1 VEEVEDEPLFCE
13 RVAGIDI
20 GKAAIMVT
28 IRVPGLTSSG
38 RRRQETREFRTVR
51 KDLLALADWLREWD
65 ITKAGMEATSD
76 YWKPVYFLLEREG
89 FDCDLYPAARV
100 KALPGRPKTDK
111 LDSVWLAKI
120 TERGSL
126 ASSFVPPEDI
136 RVLRIH
142 TRYRRRLV
150 QERTAEMG
158 RCEKLLEDACVK
170 LSSVITSIHG
180 DSGRDMLNA
189 IIAGERDPKVLA
201 QLARRRMRSKIPQ
214 LEEAL
219 DCTFFTED
227 HAFILSMRLENIDH
241 LSAQVKKLDDRI
253 AVLCEPYERQ
263 IAQLDE
269 VPGYGITTAQDLIAE
284 IGVDMSAFPTAG
296 HLCSWARQAPGVRE
310 SGGKR
315 KGRNATGRGNP
326 YIGGA
331 LGEAAIGAGRTQ
343 TFLGARYRR
352 LVTRMPKKKAHSAV
366 ARTQLVITHAL
377 LSDPEAR
384 YHDLG
389 AGYYEQRQ
397 NIRRQA
403 RSHARAL
410 ERLGCKATIEIPDP
424 ETGGYLPIATA
435 S

>member
-1 VEEVEDEPLFCE
+1 MEEVEDDPLFCE

-28 IRVPGLTSSG
+28 IRVPGKNGSG

-51 KDLLALADWLREWD
+51 ADLLALAEWLREWD
-65 ITKAGMEATSD
+65 VTKAGMEATSG
-76 YWKPVYFLLEREG
+76 YWKPVYFGLEREG
-89 FDCDLYPAARV
+89 FDCELYPAARV
-100 KALPGRPKTDK
+100 KALPGRPKTDR

-136 RVLRIH
+136 RVLRTH

-227 HAFILSMRLENIDH
+227 HAFILSMMLDNIDH
-241 LSAQVKKLDDRI
+241 LSAQVKELGDRI

-263 IAQLDE
+263 ITQLDA

-284 IGVDMSAFPTAG
+284 IGVDMSVFPTAG
-296 HLCSWARQAPGVRE
+296 HLASWARQAPQVSE
-310 SGGKR
+310 SAGKR
-315 KGRNATGRGNP
+315 KGKNATGRGNP
-326 YIGGA
+326 CIGGA
-331 LGEAAIGAGRTQ
+331 LGESSATISRTQ
-343 TFLGARYRR
+343 TFLGEQYRR
-352 LVTRMPKKKAHSAV
+352 MCRRMPKKKAQGAIM
-366 ARTQLVITHAL
+366 RKQLIIAWTL
-377 LSDPEAR
+377 LSDPEAEYLELGPD
-384 YHDLG
+384 YHERR
-389 AGYYEQRQ
+389 AGT
-397 NIRRQA
+397 RRTA
-403 RSHARAL
+403 RNHVRGL
-410 ERLGCKATIEIPDP
+410 ERLGYKVTLQAIDP
-424 ETGGYLPIATA
+424 GTGELLPAA